1 MYLKFCIYFLAMQQ
15 QIGEGV
21 RTPTQLWSGYGFSK
35 SMPDYAARMK
45 KAARNSGSISEYLD
59 VSTLMLIDRL

>member
-1 MYLKFCIYFLAMQQ
+1 MQQ
-15 QIGEGV
+15 QIGDGV

-45 KAARNSGSISEYLD
+45 KATRNSGSITEYLD
-59 VSTLMLIDRL
+59 VSTNCTRNGVHNFDTKN